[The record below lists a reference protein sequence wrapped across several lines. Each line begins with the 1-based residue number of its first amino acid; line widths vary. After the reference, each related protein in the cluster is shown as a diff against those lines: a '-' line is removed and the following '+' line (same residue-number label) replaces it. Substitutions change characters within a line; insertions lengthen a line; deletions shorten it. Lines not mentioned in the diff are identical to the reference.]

1 MHLICRK
8 YEYSYFF
15 QTSKGVVSHMQKHG
29 ELQQNM
35 NFHEDSYYKLSILK
49 DTDDI
54 GSSTGVYYNFYTNGD
69 HETIGFKSKENEW
82 ESYSA
87 GLIQNTPTLDASDF
101 FVVCYPDPS
110 QALEDDMF
118 SFFYGILFYACLF
131 LHIYSVVFM
140 CESEII
146 TLNPTVTFRKIYFYK
161 KCW

>member
-1 MHLICRK
+1 
-8 YEYSYFF
+8 
-15 QTSKGVVSHMQKHG
+15 MQKHG

-35 NFHEDSYYKLSILK
+35 NFREDSYYKLSILK
-49 DTDDI
+49 DYALIENLSLGTF
-54 GSSTGVYYNFYTNGD
+54 TGVYYNFYTNGD
-69 HETIGFKSKENEW
+69 HETIGFASEENGW
-82 ESYSA
+82 SHYSG
-87 GLIQNTPTLDASDF
+87 GLIQNTPPLDADDF

-146 TLNPTVTFRKIYFYK
+146 TL
-161 KCW
+161 